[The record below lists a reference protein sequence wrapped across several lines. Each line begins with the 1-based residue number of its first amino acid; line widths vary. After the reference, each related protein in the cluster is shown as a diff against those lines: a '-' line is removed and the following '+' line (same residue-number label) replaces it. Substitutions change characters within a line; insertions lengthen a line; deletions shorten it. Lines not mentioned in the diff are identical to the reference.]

1 MSEYLTLNV
10 YKVACAWSVFTSPAH
25 PDQEQA
31 LYVSLD
37 FILLVK
43 TSTEKRSSFPVN
55 RPGSLRAFSSL
66 NPKLPMTLAL
76 GTCYC
81 MYPLL
86 C

>member
-43 TSTEKRSSFPVN
+43 TSIEKDLHF
-55 RPGSLRAFSSL
+55 L
-66 NPKLPMTLAL
+66 
-76 GTCYC
+76 
-81 MYPLL
+81 
-86 C
+86 